1 VRIGL
6 GYDIHRTLWPAE
18 GGDADEHIWLGGEKI
33 AAPFTLQ
40 GHSDADVLL
49 HAITDAILGA
59 LADFDIGH
67 YFPPTD
73 AANRNRKSSDFL
85 VFALSCMQSAGYK
98 IANLDCNI
106 ICEIPRI
113 APHREQI
120 RAALAR
126 LLQIDQSQVSVKGR
140 TNEKLDAV
148 GEERAV
154 ACQVVV
160 LLVSA

>member
-1 VRIGL
+1 MKIGL
-6 GYDIHRTLWPAE
+6 GYDIHRTCE
-18 GGDADEHIWLGGEKI
+18 GDGIWLGGVRI

-67 YFPPTD
+67 YFPPAD
-73 AANRNRKSSDFL
+73 VANRDRKSSDFL
-85 VFALSCMQSAGYK
+85 LFALARMQSAGYK
-98 IANLDCNI
+98 IGNLDCNI

-120 RAALAR
+120 RTSVAR
-126 LLQIDQSQVSVKGR
+126 LMQIDLAQVSVKGR
-140 TNEKLDAV
+140 TNEKLDAI

-154 ACQVVV
+154 ACQAIV
-160 LLVSA
+160 LLVNESR